1 MPALSPNL
9 CIVCKSLTLTF
20 LNAPTKSGARGRPL
34 HRAAIAT
41 ILQHQFGNDAMTLD
55 PDYQHMIDL
64 VCDAI
69 ESDPDLLNAMITLVD
84 RA

>member
-1 MPALSPNL
+1 
-9 CIVCKSLTLTF
+9 
-20 LNAPTKSGARGRPL
+20 
-34 HRAAIAT
+34 
-41 ILQHQFGNDAMTLD
+41 
-55 PDYQHMIDL
+55 MIDL